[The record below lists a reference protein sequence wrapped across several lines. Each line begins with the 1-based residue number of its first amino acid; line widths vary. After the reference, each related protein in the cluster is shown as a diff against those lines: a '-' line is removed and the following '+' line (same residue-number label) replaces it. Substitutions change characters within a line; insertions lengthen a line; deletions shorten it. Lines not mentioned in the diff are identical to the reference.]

1 MTPSNS
7 PTVCPPQFL
16 ATVLGATSLQTR
28 SEGLDTG
35 NLELK
40 TWQFDPAGAAVSTE
54 VIKEKHVFPITSY
67 QVKEL

>member
-1 MTPSNS
+1 
-7 PTVCPPQFL
+7 
-16 ATVLGATSLQTR
+16 VLGATSLQTR

-67 QVKEL
+67 QVHKL